1 MIIEETKC
9 KGLFLIT
16 PEVKGDSRGFFME
29 IYRRDVF
36 AAHGIQADFV
46 QENHTR
52 STHGVLR
59 GLHFQFDPLLSK
71 LIRVVR
77 GRAYTVAVDIRVDSL
92 TLGQWVSEEL
102 SDENKKQVYAPAG
115 FATGFCVTGEEA
127 EVEYHYSSLY
137 NPKGESNII
146 WSDPQLN
153 IPWPVKNPTLSPR
166 DAQADTLEQWLAR
179 PESKLFTIA

>member
-1 MIIEETKC
+1 MQIEETTC

-29 IYRRDVF
+29 IYRRDAF
-36 AAHGIQADFV
+36 AAHGIPTDFV

-71 LIRVVR
+71 LIRVIR
-77 GRAYTVAVDIRVDSL
+77 GRAFTVAVDIRVDSP
-92 TLGQWVSEEL
+92 TLGQWVSAEL
-102 SDENKKQVYAPAG
+102 SDENKQQVYTPAG

-137 NPKGESNII
+137 NPAGESNII
-146 WSDPQLN
+146 WNDPRLA
-153 IPWPVKNPTLSPR
+153 IPWPIQNPSLSQR
-166 DAQADTLEQWLAR
+166 DAQARTFEQWLAC
-179 PESKLFTIA
+179 PESKLFTVA